1 MDLRNGW
8 RIGIVLLVS
17 LVIGVAGC
25 GKKSKTEKSK
35 IRWDAGLEAEVQKA
49 KDADLKDI
57 MAEIKLTKAP
67 YEKGNLT
74 PELAAEITHQV
85 GRRSLHEIP
94 VVKELPDDP
103 KEIMALNKRIREK
116 TDKIYAGYGT
126 TQGNVMRYI
135 SDMSDAER
143 ERYDKKLTELFLKTS
158 RKKYEGKKPKASGAA
173 SKTVPR
179 KKK

>member
-1 MDLRNGW
+1 MDLKNGW
-8 RIGIVLLVS
+8 QIGIVLVVS
-17 LVIGVAGC
+17 LLVGMTGC
-25 GKKSKTEKSK
+25 GKKSKIEKSK

-49 KDADLKDI
+49 KDADLKNI
-57 MAEIKLTKAP
+57 MAEIELTKTP
-67 YEKGNLT
+67 YKKGNLT
-74 PELAAEITHQV
+74 PELAAEITHHV

-116 TDKIYAGYGT
+116 TDKIYAAHGT
-126 TQGNVMRYI
+126 TQGNIMRYI

-143 ERYDKKLTELFLKTS
+143 ERYDKKLTELFLETS
-158 RKKYEGKKPKASGAA
+158 RKKYNNKKPKEAA
-173 SKTVPR
+173 PKAAPG